1 MSKENLKIVSE
12 EILKLVRNKKSKL
25 VNIEF
30 DNFKKTYRKIFRNV
44 KCRNVQIQKSCEL
57 K

>member
-44 KCRNVQIQKSCEL
+44 KYRNVQNQKSCEL